1 MPVSAT
7 LCSLPLSTTFDAQE
21 EKSKLSLNWVLQNG
35 IRTVRSVASGI
46 LTVPGLDTGF
56 SVHMDLPVAILSSP
70 FDVIL
75 GRDWLQYCRESVPN
89 SRLCLSSGVVE
100 LGRRL
105 IGTPCLYLSNSR
117 LLFRQT
123 TWFTL
128 KSNLERLRH
137 PALSALLPSPF
148 VTVEVRLNSAR
159 NLVLS
164 PLRSLNRTLPTTHG
178 TLRARMQADPF
189 SDQLYSSKEGFS
201 ALNIEARSLPF
212 DAGIAHSNI
221 EHGPSFFV
229 LGFTLPSLRFQ
240 ISCAM
245 MICHRAFIIHHL
257 FIVHRLFNV
266 HLFKACL
273 SVLVHPPLL
282 KT

>member
-7 LCSLPLSTTFDAQE
+7 LCNLPLSTTCDAQE

-105 IGTPCLYLSNSR
+105 IDHMVRPQIKSGALAAPGTERLIAEPVRNSR
-117 LLFRQT
+117 
-123 TWFTL
+123 
-128 KSNLERLRH
+128 E
-137 PALSALLPSPF
+137 PS
-148 VTVEVRLNSAR
+148 
-159 NLVLS
+159 
-164 PLRSLNRTLPTTHG
+164 PTTHG
-178 TLRARMQADPF
+178 TLRAHMQADPF
-189 SDQLYSSKEGFS
+189 SDQLG
-201 ALNIEARSLPF
+201 APTA
-212 DAGIAHSNI
+212 
-221 EHGPSFFV
+221 
-229 LGFTLPSLRFQ
+229 
-240 ISCAM
+240 
-245 MICHRAFIIHHL
+245 
-257 FIVHRLFNV
+257 
-266 HLFKACL
+266 
-273 SVLVHPPLL
+273 
-282 KT
+282 